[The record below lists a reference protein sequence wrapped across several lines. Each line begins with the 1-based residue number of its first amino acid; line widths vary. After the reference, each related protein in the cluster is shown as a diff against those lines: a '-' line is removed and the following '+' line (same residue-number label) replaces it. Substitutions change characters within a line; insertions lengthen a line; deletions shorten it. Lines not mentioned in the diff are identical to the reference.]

1 MKKILITEDLHALLA
16 EKLRAAGVECHAR
29 PGISYDET
37 LRDISNYTGIVVAT
51 RIPVDRRLIDAG
63 RNLEFIARAGSG
75 LDRIDVEYA
84 AAKGIKVLSSPEGNA
99 NSVAEHAVGLLLA
112 LFHNI
117 TTSVAETKEGKWL
130 VEQNRVHELEGRTL
144 AIIGYGNTGRAFA
157 RKLQP
162 FDMKVL
168 AYDKYLINYGDG
180 NALAAEMD
188 RIFEEAEIV
197 SLHIPLTRETHGMI
211 DTAYLQRFSRS
222 IHLINTSRGKIIRHQ
237 DLLGAVRRGKVL
249 SAACD
254 VYENEDFQNLTA
266 LEKMTFEQ
274 LTETGKVI
282 FTPHIA
288 GKSYEARKKIAEVLW
303 TKILSLG

>member
-1 MKKILITEDLHALLA
+1 
-16 EKLRAAGVECHAR
+16 
-29 PGISYDET
+29 
-37 LRDISNYTGIVVAT
+37 
-51 RIPVDRRLIDAG
+51 
-63 RNLEFIARAGSG
+63 
-75 LDRIDVEYA
+75 
-84 AAKGIKVLSSPEGNA
+84 
-99 NSVAEHAVGLLLA
+99 
-112 LFHNI
+112 
-117 TTSVAETKEGKWL
+117 
-130 VEQNRVHELEGRTL
+130 
-144 AIIGYGNTGRAFA
+144 
-157 RKLQP
+157 
-162 FDMKVL
+162 
-168 AYDKYLINYGDG
+168 
-180 NALAAEMD
+180 
-188 RIFEEAEIV
+188 
-197 SLHIPLTRETHGMI
+197 MI